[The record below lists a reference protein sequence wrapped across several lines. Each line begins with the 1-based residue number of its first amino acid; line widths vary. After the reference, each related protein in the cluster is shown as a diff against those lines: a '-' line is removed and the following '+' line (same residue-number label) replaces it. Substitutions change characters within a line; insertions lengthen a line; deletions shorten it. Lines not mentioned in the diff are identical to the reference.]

1 VQAIL
6 LDLDGTLVQSEK
18 LKDLSYA
25 IAVQRLRSLDAPDQ
39 RAVEAAGNV
48 GELYLADIS
57 ALPDLYIR
65 PSIGIRV
72 RSPFANED
80 IVRLVWLCACLR
92 YGSGLRVVLGAWMC
106 RVACAWH
113 REESAENPGSPAGG
127 RRGIPLLPKRI
138 AGGRVG
144 QQHDYR

>member
-1 VQAIL
+1 M
-6 LDLDGTLVQSEK
+6 QSEK

-72 RSPFANED
+72 
-80 IVRLVWLCACLR
+80 
-92 YGSGLRVVLGAWMC
+92 
-106 RVACAWH
+106 
-113 REESAENPGSPAGG
+113 
-127 RRGIPLLPKRI
+127 
-138 AGGRVG
+138 
-144 QQHDYR
+144 

>member
-1 VQAIL
+1 MQAIL

-48 GELYLADIS
+48 GELYLADIGV
-57 ALPDLYIR
+57 LPDLYIR

-80 IVRLVWLCACLR
+80 IVRLVWLCACASLR
-92 YGSGLRVVLGAWMC
+92 LWIKGRPRRLDVSRCLCVASRGECGEPGFPC
-106 RVACAWH
+106 R
-113 REESAENPGSPAGG
+113 G
-127 RRGIPLLPKRI
+127 
-138 AGGRVG
+138 
-144 QQHDYR
+144 